1 MSGIVRRVNPGL
13 RRILVSVIITAQILM
28 SAPVVAAISAGDSSS
43 NMPCAERMT
52 ESQDTE
58 PCPCC
63 PDDGGVAACLSAC
76 TASVGAV
83 STLYIQPVRLTSS
96 DPQTVQPVFLTSTAD
111 PPLKPPPIS

>member
-1 MSGIVRRVNPGL
+1 MSGIVHRVNPGL
-13 RRILVSVIITAQILM
+13 LRILVYVVITAQVLL
-28 SAPVVAAISAGDSSS
+28 SAPVISAISADNLSSS
-43 NMPCAERMT
+43 MPCAELMAET
-52 ESQDTE
+52 ED

-83 STLYIQPVRLTSS
+83 SSLYIQPTRVTGS
-96 DPQTVQPVFLTSTAD
+96 DPQTVPPVFLTSTAD